1 MRKLAVVGVL
11 ALCVGAMLAGVVEL
25 GLIADANARGK
36 ICPAAEPE
44 EPGTCDPAGPAVFC
58 RGCIYESIS
67 CAVAAGWDPRA
78 CHPLRRKATPQL
90 P

>member
-1 MRKLAVVGVL
+1 MRKLALVGVL
-11 ALCVGAMLAGVVEL
+11 ALCVGAMLAGIVEL

-36 ICPAAEPE
+36 TCPYA
-44 EPGTCDPAGPAVFC
+44 EPGTCDPAGPVAFC
-58 RGCIYESIS
+58 RGCTSESEN

-78 CHPLRRKATPQL
+78 CHPLRRKANPQL